1 MSHPLCMKMTIVFGS
16 LPSKNQWH
24 RSLASWMKFLS
35 VTMGTGP
42 HVNIRQQ
49 AAESKQLINEERQ
62 GSEWLGLTKHQ
73 DVSLSW
79 GWHFHYVSPQDSQ
92 FLWGHVLGE
101 GEKKTA
107 ISNWLNCQMLAAGVM
122 ESALVYKISCGLLE
136 TNTATTKPRI
146 PCITEVLFILSFL
159 PSVCLNRKIAMR
171 IKMLPA
177 HVGLI
182 YSLISA
188 CILPPA
194 PTTYAECI

>member
-1 MSHPLCMKMTIVFGS
+1 MLTSG
-16 LPSKNQWH
+16 N
-24 RSLASWMKFLS
+24 
-35 VTMGTGP
+35 
-42 HVNIRQQ
+42 RQQ
-49 AAESKQLINEERQ
+49 SPSSSSTRRGKDLSDWDWLSIRTYGSAEVGIFIMCHPR
-62 GSEWLGLTKHQ
+62 T
-73 DVSLSW
+73 VSFCGAMFW
-79 GWHFHYVSPQDSQ
+79 GR
-92 FLWGHVLGE
+92 GK
-101 GEKKTA
+101 KKTA